1 MKGGFHVR
9 ISLVLAA
16 IYIGVPW
23 RSMAGR
29 SCRDLFR
36 KRERRHRRAQ
46 EGRCAN
52 QMSVMGAET
61 SSTDV

>member
-1 MKGGFHVR
+1 MKGGFQEG

-29 SCRDLFR
+29 SCRDSFR
-36 KRERRHRRAQ
+36 KRERRRRRAQ
-46 EGRCAN
+46 EGQCAN
-52 QMSVMGAET
+52 QMSVMGVET
-61 SSTDV
+61 SSTDI